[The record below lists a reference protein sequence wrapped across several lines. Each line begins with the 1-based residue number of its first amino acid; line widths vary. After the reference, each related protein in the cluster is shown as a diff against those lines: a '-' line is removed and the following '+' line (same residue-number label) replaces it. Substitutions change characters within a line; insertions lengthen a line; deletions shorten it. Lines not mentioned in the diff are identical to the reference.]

1 MKQIQGRLIHVEV
14 ALQYSLLHSVRLPG
28 LLRHLANGGF
38 HDGNAL
44 CALVR
49 WNTHHRRRARNRATL
64 GSGAEVLRE
73 VVTFACRRP
82 CQRADEE
89 CKKGGTVGKEFDN
102 EDRPRP
108 RPPVGGEGLWVEG
121 LPFGFPTLP
130 LPCLTSRIALAP
142 KLSRRA
148 NGVAGLLPGPEV
160 EGA

>member
-1 MKQIQGRLIHVEV
+1 MFSAIVCGQTTEIEIERLEE
-14 ALQYSLLHSVRLPG
+14 RPG
-28 LLRHLANGGF
+28 G
-38 HDGNAL
+38 
-44 CALVR
+44 
-49 WNTHHRRRARNRATL
+49 
-64 GSGAEVLRE
+64 
-73 VVTFACRRP
+73 
-82 CQRADEE
+82 DEE